1 MEFVERVLIKDL
13 VSSFTDI
20 HAVGVALMDVQ
31 KDKQTDKQTDRQTDR
46 QSRRTGGRTSMKEVI
61 VAFRDFS

>member
-1 MEFVERVLIKDL
+1 MFLPDLKNGICRERVLIKDL

-20 HAVGVALMDVQ
+20 HAVGAALMDVQ
-31 KDKQTDKQTDRQTDR
+31 KGKQTDR
-46 QSRRTGGRTSMKEVI
+46 QSRRTEGRTSMKEVI